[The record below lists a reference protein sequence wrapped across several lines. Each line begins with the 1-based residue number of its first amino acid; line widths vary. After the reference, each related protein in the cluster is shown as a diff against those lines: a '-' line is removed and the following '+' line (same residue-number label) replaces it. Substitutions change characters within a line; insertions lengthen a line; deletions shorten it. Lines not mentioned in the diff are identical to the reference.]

1 MVKKI
6 ISGLISVLALLVL
19 AGCQPAAPAESVI
32 KEELS
37 LVTGQYIGEVVE
49 VTHVEIEKRLT
60 DESMD
65 ISYCNVSA
73 EGEIA
78 SYNMYF
84 RIEYRYYDKGG
95 WLVEKLSIDRQ
106 DEWTAIYNDDNLKTV
121 DDVEKENDKI
131 YITGLDKEAMEFS
144 WNSMGTFLENGKYVQ
159 NFFGSASYSN
169 EICNISVPVFFYYIF
184 ETCWVD
190 ETFCAYWEGKYEPG
204 RGNISDYME
213 LDMSGVWVGNTKAE
227 NLRSSLNKY
236 VDRNQYTGNMKLTLK
251 VDDDGY
257 PYGKMET
264 VVPYIDVFTSTVNKK
279 YADKSID
286 LGCREIKYAGTEDYS
301 VWYNDFDLYG
311 DGNDNLM
318 MDGALIWSSTIPDRV
333 GLIHLKL
340 DPINKILSGEYFR
353 TYGTRFDVELQ
364 WMGKE

>member
-1 MVKKI
+1 MYKRILYGVI
-6 ISGLISVLALLVL
+6 GFIFLLSL
-19 AGCQPAAPAESVI
+19 AGCQPAAPTETEI
-32 KEELS
+32 QDYL
-37 LVTGQYIGEVVE
+37 GQIAGDYIGETVE
-49 VTHVEIEKRLT
+49 ITQVEIEKRAT
-60 DESMD
+60 DKNIDM
-65 ISYCNVSA
+65 SYCNVLA
-73 EGEIA
+73 EGKTA

-84 RIEYRYYDKGG
+84 VVEYHYYDKGG
-95 WLVEKLSIDRQ
+95 WLLESLSIDRQ
-106 DEWTAIYNDDNLKTV
+106 DEWTARYNADNLRTIE
-121 DDVEKENDKI
+121 DLALEKEKI
-131 YITGLDKEAMEFS
+131 YISGLDKDEMVFS
-144 WNSMGTFLENGKYVQ
+144 WNSDGVFFENNKYIQ
-159 NFFGSASYSN
+159 YFSGSATFSN
-169 EICNISVPVFFYYIF
+169 EICKIDVPVLFYYTF
-184 ETCWVD
+184 ENYWIGSV
-190 ETFCAYWEGKYEPG
+190 FCADWQSAYKQRAGV
-204 RGNISDYME
+204 SDCME

>member
-1 MVKKI
+1 MIKKI

-37 LVTGQYIGEVVE
+37 LVAGQYIGEAVE

-131 YITGLDKEAMEFS
+131 YITGLDKEVMEFS

-213 LDMSGVWVGNTKAE
+213 LDMSGVWVGNTIKE
-227 NLRSSLNKY
+227 NTGSDVSEY
-236 VDRNQYTGNMKLTLK
+236 VDRSKYTGEMKLTLT
-251 VDDDGY
+251 VDENGY
-257 PYGKMET
+257 PSGKLET
-264 VVPYIDVFTSTVNKK
+264 VVPYIDVFWYWDYMSNI
-279 YADKSID
+279 DKSVD
-286 LGCREIKYAGTEDYS
+286 LGCNDLSYRRGTWND
-301 VWYNDFDLYG
+301 WYTDFELYG
-311 DGNDNLM
+311 KGNENLRNYGIGEDNVQLHS
-318 MDGALIWSSTIPDRV
+318 LT
-333 GLIHLKL
+333 L
-340 DPINKILSGEYFR
+340 DPINKTLSGKYSR
-353 TYGTRFDVELQ
+353 TYGTSFDVELK
-364 WMGKE
+364 WIGKE